1 VLHGLAEVRLMTRAL
16 LYHRGQPPTALSLA
30 SDNGGPVALLSSQGR
45 VKVLSQTNGCRH
57 ENTQAQRSSIPI
69 E

>member
-1 VLHGLAEVRLMTRAL
+1 MLHGLAEVRLMTRAL
-16 LYHRGQPPTALSLA
+16 PYHRGQPPTALSP

-45 VKVLSQTNGCRH
+45 VKVLSQTNGCHH
-57 ENTQAQRSSIPI
+57 ENTRAQRSSIPI